1 MSNSKIVDIRALAG
15 IVADARSSGKTVVH
29 CHGVFDLLHI
39 GHIRYF
45 KQAKSKGDVLVVTVT
60 PDRFVDK
67 GPHRP
72 AFPEPLRLEAIASVY
87 CVDYVALNEW
97 PTAAETLRL
106 VRPNIYVKG
115 SEFKGISSDPTGK
128 IALEEKV
135 VREIGARLEFA
146 EDIVFSSTH
155 LINKYLS
162 VLPKEVDDY
171 LQLFRQRHSLQDILD
186 LLDRMKSLKVAVVG
200 DAIIDEYVY
209 CDAIGKSSK
218 DPVLAL
224 KYQSQDMFAGGA
236 LAVAN
241 HLSSFVESVDLYTVI
256 GSVNSYEQFMR
267 DNLAPNVIP
276 HFFVKEG
283 APTLIKRRFLEGYS
297 LSKLLEIY
305 VMDESQTPAK
315 TVSAMREALAEGLK
329 NADVVLSSDYGH
341 GAVANEIVDIMV
353 RLSRFLGVNTQA
365 NAGNRGFHMISR
377 YPKMH
382 YGCIAEHEMR
392 LETRDLMGDLV
403 SMMHDVA
410 PRLGS
415 PVFVVT
421 RGRRGCLVRD
431 KSGQIVEVP
440 SFASRVVDRVGAGD
454 ALLSIT
460 TLAAAL
466 GAHPEVLGFIGNV
479 AGAEAVGIVGNDKY
493 MDKAKIKA
501 SITSLLK

>member
-1 MSNSKIVDIRALAG
+1 MSNSKIVDVRALAG
-15 IVADARSSGKTVVH
+15 IVAEAKSRGKIVVH

-39 GHIRYF
+39 GHIRYL
-45 KQAKSKGDVLVVTVT
+45 KQAKSKGDLLVVTVT

-97 PTAAETLRL
+97 PTAEETLRI
-106 VRPNIYVKG
+106 VKPDIYVKG
-115 SEFKGISSDPTGK
+115 SEFKGIKSDPTGK

-135 VREIGARLEFA
+135 VHEIGARLEFA

-171 LQLFRQRHSLQDILD
+171 LQLFRQRHDLKDILD

-224 KYQSQDMFAGGA
+224 KYQSEDQFAGGA

-256 GSVNSYEQFMR
+256 GSINSHEQFMR
-267 DNLAPNVIP
+267 DSLAPNVTP
-276 HFFVKEG
+276 HFFVREG
-283 APTLIKRRFLEGYS
+283 APTMIKRRFLEGYS

-305 VMDESQTPAK
+305 VMDETQTPRK
-315 TVSAMREALAEGLK
+315 TIREIQNALSADLKGADMVLA
-329 NADVVLSSDYGH
+329 SDYGH
-341 GAVANEIVDIMV
+341 GAVPKEIVDILV
-353 RLSRFLGVNTQA
+353 KESRFLAVNTQA

-377 YPKMH
+377 YPRMH
-382 YGCIAEHEMR
+382 YACIAEHELR
-392 LETRDLMGDLV
+392 LETRDLLGDLTPL
-403 SMMHDVA
+403 MHKVA

-415 PVFVVT
+415 PLFVVT

-431 KSGQIVEVP
+431 KSGEMLEVP
-440 SFASRVVDRVGAGD
+440 SFASKVVDRVGAGD
-454 ALLSIT
+454 ALLSLT
-460 TLAAAL
+460 SLAAAL
-466 GAHPEVLGFIGNV
+466 DAHPEILGFIGNV
-479 AGAEAVGIVGNDKY
+479 AGAEAVGVVGNDKFIE
-493 MDKAKIKA
+493 KSRIKA
-501 SITSLLK
+501 TITSLLK